1 MARLHP
7 ALDHGISRGEL
18 DAAAAKLAASVPA
31 STDDELLVGVMKI
44 VAMVSAD
51 GCDAHTGAY
60 VWGGGT
66 YAVDS
71 LPLRLWLFD
80 EGMVVVD
87 ALPPYREL
95 IGWRIDTVNKR
106 AMADVIAAVTPLV
119 PRDNDTTI
127 RLLLPRFVIIPQV
140 LRGVGI
146 AGAGPIDVGLTRGQ
160 EHRDLA
166 IAPVPMREYNAWA
179 GMYGLH
185 PPSDP
190 AVLYLS
196 RMNDALWWRELD
208 GSLLYVQY
216 NSVERMAQSVLA
228 DLRTALRA
236 PGIETVVVDI
246 RLNTGGEV
254 SGIDPMVDLFKD
266 PAVDRPGH
274 FFVITGRNTFSAAS
288 MFLARIDA
296 GTSAIVTGESMA
308 GCPTTYGNDRSLTL
322 EHSGLVVSV
331 STLFE
336 IGASAADRRPTI
348 EPELPARW
356 SLAAWMARDDPAL
369 AAIRAYRP

>member
-1 MARLHP
+1 MHP
-7 ALDHGISRGEL
+7 ALDHGVSRGEL
-18 DAAAAKLAASVPA
+18 DAAAAKLAASA
-31 STDDELLVGVMKI
+31 SALTDDQLLVGVMRI
-44 VAMVSAD
+44 VAMVSAN

-71 LPLRLWLFD
+71 LPLRLWAFD
-80 EGMVVVD
+80 EGLVVVD

-95 IGWRIDTVNKR
+95 IGWRIDTMNKKTV
-106 AMADVIAAVTPLV
+106 ADVFAAVTPLV
-119 PRDNDTTI
+119 PRDNDTTV

-140 LRGVGI
+140 LRGIGI
-146 AGAGPIDVGLTRGQ
+146 AGAGPVDLSLSRGQ
-160 EHRDLA
+160 EHRDISLA
-166 IAPVPMREYNAWA
+166 PIPMREYNAWA
-179 GMYGLH
+179 GRYGLY
-185 PPSDP
+185 PPADP
-190 AVLYLS
+190 GVLYLS
-196 RMNDALWWRELD
+196 RMNDALWWQALD
-208 GSLLYVQY
+208 GGSLLYVQY
-216 NSVERMAQSVLA
+216 NSVERLPQSLLG

-236 PGIETVVVDI
+236 PGIDKVVVDI

-254 SGIDPMVDLFKD
+254 SGIDPVVDVFKD

-274 FFVITGRNTFSAAS
+274 LFVITGRNTFSAAS
-288 MFLARIDA
+288 MFLARVDA
-296 GTSAIVTGESMA
+296 GTSAIVTGESMS

-322 EHSGLVVSV
+322 EHSGLVVGV

-336 IGASAADRRPTI
+336 VGATAADRRPTI

-356 SLAAWMARDDPAL
+356 SLAAWIARDDPAL